1 MSRSLITRQGWQSL
15 QEQLVQLRKV
25 DLPSNVKAIEEA
37 RAHGDLSENAE
48 YHAAK
53 ERNAIILAK
62 IAELETLLANAE
74 VVDPLPE
81 PNGRVVF
88 GCRATLYDVDGD
100 EEFSYQIVGMAESDA
115 NCGRISM
122 TSPIG
127 QALLGK
133 EEGEEVKV
141 QTPGGVRILEIVSV
155 ELVGVE

>member
-1 MSRSLITRQGWQSL
+1 MSRSLISRQGYEKL
-15 QEQLVQLRKV
+15 QDQLVHMRRV
-25 DLPSNVKAIEEA
+25 ELPANVKAIEEA

-53 ERNAIILAK
+53 ERNSIIMSK
-62 IAELETLLANAE
+62 ISELENLLATSE

-81 PNGRVVF
+81 PSGRVVF
-88 GCRATLYDVDGD
+88 GCRATVYDVDSD
-100 EEFSYQIVGMAESDA
+100 VEHSYQIVGAAESDA

-133 EEGEEVKV
+133 EEGDEVKV
-141 QTPGGVRILEIVSV
+141 QTPGGIRILEVVSV
-155 ELVGVE
+155 G